1 MVEKIRAVQNPL
13 TVISIFAGLAEVAGT
28 VALGLVDKELQHIF
42 VWFVMAFPTIIVAL
56 FFITLN
62 FNPKVLYAPSDFRNE
77 ENFLNTLIGQKELS
91 GNFQSL
97 TKQLEVA
104 KQQIVTEAVKQVGA
118 AGESERRKL
127 ASIVGQQIDLVKEKV
142 ESTRESA
149 EELTLEAVLGLF
161 PRSELQA
168 KILSVLIGKKELIS
182 VQDIVAATKRD
193 PLSVERALEKL
204 AGRGAVTLSKN
215 EGGNICVQ
223 LSKQALG
230 EKS

>member
-1 MVEKIRAVQNPL
+1 
-13 TVISIFAGLAEVAGT
+13 
-28 VALGLVDKELQHIF
+28 
-42 VWFVMAFPTIIVAL
+42 MAFPTIIVAL

-77 ENFLNTLIGQKELS
+77 ENFLNTLIGHKELS

-127 ASIVGQQIDLVKEKV
+127 ANIVGQQIDLVKEKV

-149 EELTLEAVLGLF
+149 EELTLEAVFGLF

-182 VQDIVAATKRD
+182 VQDIAAATKRD
-193 PLSVERALEKL
+193 QLSVERALEKL

-215 EGGNICVQ
+215 EAGDFCAQ

-230 EKS
+230 ENS